1 MKHGIS
7 KRQLDILKRI
17 LAVYA
22 NHITRV
28 DLFGSRATGR
38 FRNESDIDLVVHG
51 SLTDKN
57 INRLWTLFHESSLP
71 VSVDVKS
78 YELTKH
84 APLKAHMDKV
94 CKRLFTQEELQAV
107 TKKSG

>member
-1 MKHGIS
+1 MNHGIS

-17 LAVYA
+17 LSVYA

-57 INRLWTLFHESSLP
+57 INRLWTLFNESSLP
-71 VSVDVKS
+71 VGVDVKS
-78 YELTKH
+78 YELTNH

-107 TKKSG
+107 TRNTG